1 MFVQKQLNS
10 SPVFVWLSGR
20 PWRFTWCTER
30 QKERSASALK
40 VVDRVRMNLEGRKAL
55 STAAPRSDCALIAE
69 GVWDRS
75 WQREAF
81 KPVTDW
87 LTLLF
92 TVLLSVQLQGVCCS
106 RYKNWLVA
114 STVLQESISLLFH
127 QAQLVW
133 RTPVLKCNKKQD
145 VTYEVKSYFRASDTL
160 QQHVWNWLKKLR
172 MSLFYRLP
180 VTSPWSRTPPTWP
193 DLCWWSYHSGP
204 ICSGPSDELIS
215 LSWSS
220 LFKHQ
225 VWAKRLMV
233 FCTDLL
239 WSFLLLLHKDDTA
252 CKMNHVAEGGGQ
264 GGCISVWPDSNHRGN
279 PPRTN
284 VSLIASSLSWR
295 CERDRKLE
303 HLQPEHI
310 FQAKLW
316 YFPQ

>member
-55 STAAPRSDCALIAE
+55 STAAPGSDCALIAE

-225 VWAKRLMV
+225 VWAKPLMV

-239 WSFLLLLHKDDTA
+239 WSFLLLLHKDDSA

-264 GGCISVWPDSNHRGN
+264 GGCIQCLTR
-279 PPRTN
+279 
-284 VSLIASSLSWR
+284 
-295 CERDRKLE
+295 
-303 HLQPEHI
+303 
-310 FQAKLW
+310 F
-316 YFPQ
+316 